1 MQVSKCKY
9 SVAKSA
15 VTCTGFVDLPKGN
28 ESTLQM
34 AVADIG
40 PIASAV
46 DATHE
51 SKHWVYA
58 MLYDCHT
65 SFKK

>member
-51 SKHWVYA
+51 SKH
-58 MLYDCHT
+58 
-65 SFKK
+65 